1 MATFQWFSFDL
12 NGNGFELHDTEDAA
26 RDNATNCIES
36 ALGEVGIESFVN
48 GNESIFWGKLDIK
61 QHASVVNGN
70 CVVLLTD

>member
-12 NGNGFELHDTEDAA
+12 NGNGFELHDTEDKA
-26 RDNATNCIES
+26 RNNATNCIKS

-70 CVVLLTD
+70 RVVLLTD